1 MQIFLKGDYSMD
13 EQLVLREILLTI
25 FDERKLL
32 SDFLVRNNLK
42 YEEDIEYAVGL
53 FKDNKLMA
61 CGCCSGNLLKCFAI
75 EEQLREKNI
84 LGSIISALVLNRF
97 DAGYFEPIVITP
109 VYNSILFINS
119 GFYTVAETEE
129 LAFLEHR
136 SDGIERFIAAIHNS
150 DNDGKQSGSIIM
162 NCNPF
167 TRGHRY
173 LIEYAAK
180 HCELLHIFVVQED
193 KSVFPFDVRLHLVKQ
208 GVCDLDNVQVHAG
221 GNYIISSAT
230 FPSYFL
236 KKEDEKVKIQ
246 AKMDA
251 TLFASRIA
259 PPLCINVRFVGTE
272 PNCVVTKQYNSI
284 LKMVLPT
291 FGIKIVEIDR
301 CKTSDG
307 EVISASRVRRLL
319 SEGTVDR
326 SLLKLVPESTYEYLT
341 SRSAT
346 SVLDALRNLKAAE

>member
-1 MQIFLKGDYSMD
+1 MD
-13 EQLVLREILLTI
+13 EQLVLREISLTI
-25 FDERKLL
+25 YDERKLL

-53 FKDNKLMA
+53 FKDSRLMA
-61 CGCCSGNLLKCFAI
+61 CGCCSGAILKCIAI
-75 EEQLREKNI
+75 EEQLRKKNI
-84 LGSIISALVLNRF
+84 LGSIISALVSNRF
-97 DAGYFEPIVITP
+97 NAGYFEPIIITTAN
-109 VYNSILFINS
+109 NSILFINS
-119 GFYTVAETEE
+119 GFHTVAETEE
-129 LAFLEHR
+129 LVFLEHR
-136 SDGIERFIAAIHNS
+136 PDGIERFIADIHNS
-150 DNDGKQSGSIIM
+150 DNDGKQAGSIIM

-180 HCELLHIFVVQED
+180 HCEVLHIFVVQEN
-193 KSVFPFDVRLHLVKQ
+193 KSVFPFNVRFNLVKQ
-208 GVCDLDNVQVHAG
+208 GVCDLNNVYVHAG

-236 KKEDEKVKIQ
+236 KKDDEKVIMQ

-259 PPLCINVRFVGTE
+259 PPLFINVRFVGTE
-272 PNCVVTKQYNSI
+272 PNCVVTNQYNYI

-291 FGIKIVEIDR
+291 FGIKVVEIDR
-301 CKTSDG
+301 YKTSDG
-307 EVISASRVRRLL
+307 EVISASRVRQLL

-326 SLLKLVPESTYEYLT
+326 SLLKLVPESTYKYLT
-341 SRSAT
+341 SKSAT
-346 SVLDALRNLKAAE
+346 PVLDALRNL